1 MRTRYSLTTA
11 GLAQLAACVQIAGE
25 TTAIAPAHMTEWDHL
40 VARAR
45 AAAQQAA

>member
-11 GLAQLAACVQIAGE
+11 GLAQLATCVQIAGE
-25 TTAIAPAHMTEWDHL
+25 TPTIVPSHDTAWDHL